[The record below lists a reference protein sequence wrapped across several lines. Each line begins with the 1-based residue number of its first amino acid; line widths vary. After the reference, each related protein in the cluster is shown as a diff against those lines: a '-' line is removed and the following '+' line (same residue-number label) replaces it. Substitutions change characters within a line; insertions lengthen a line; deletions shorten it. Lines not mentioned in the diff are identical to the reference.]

1 MPERIYMQRLSSSS
15 FNPTKIVP
23 KIQLTWTNDMTVC
36 GLHKN
41 LFLKSEMII
50 YLQVNTKIYGEEFYH
65 DAIRTPEK
73 DSGLFK

>member
-1 MPERIYMQRLSSSS
+1 
-15 FNPTKIVP
+15 
-23 KIQLTWTNDMTVC
+23 MTVC

-73 DSGLFK
+73 DSGLSK